1 MNNSLQSLTAAEL
14 EMCYDA
20 VRYYQMNHIGPF
32 KHGQYDRANSILA
45 NLHYV
50 KTPYDRS
57 EAVGTAD

>member
-20 VRYYQMNHIGPF
+20 VRYYQMNHIGP
-32 KHGQYDRANSILA
+32 YDRANSILA
-45 NLHYV
+45 KLHYV